1 MRAISSPCYFKG
13 DAWPSLMK
21 LSASIRVGNSDLP
34 MSKSRLNFKQSD
46 VQRAI
51 RAVAATG
58 ASMSIE
64 IAPDGTIRLVPAQNS
79 AHTAPPRTKPKT
91 LF

>member
-1 MRAISSPCYFKG
+1 MPKA
-13 DAWPSLMK
+13 K
-21 LSASIRVGNSDLP
+21 L
-34 MSKSRLNFKQSD
+34 KFKQSE

-64 IAPDGTIRLVPAQNS
+64 IAPDGTIRLIPAQNS
-79 AHTAPPRTKPKT
+79 SHTAPPQTKPKT